1 MGSLSAHHEGVPYT
15 MVFLASILSYLF
27 VGVTSFLISGIRT
40 WHGANLCYCY
50 SVRAVP
56 PPAEKNTACGTR
68 NRTSAALHPLY
79 PVPVIGE
86 SLDCVNCTTH
96 RLLQYLGAGVEVI
109 ITLASSFVGQYI

>member
-1 MGSLSAHHEGVPYT
+1 MARGKPVLLLLCSRSSSSCRKEYCLRYTEPHLRRLSNRYQKPTYLHVWPY
-15 MVFLASILSYLF
+15 
-27 VGVTSFLISGIRT
+27 
-40 WHGANLCYCY
+40 
-50 SVRAVP
+50 VRVRLH
-56 PPAEKNTACGTR
+56 T
-68 NRTSAALHPLY
+68 LHPLY